1 MVMWDIFYE
10 ILKRHFT
17 DNLSRFNH
25 FRNGIWGKPMTEP
38 VEVDKEKIEL
48 LSIVLIEFTAISYF
62 WAR

>member
-1 MVMWDIFYE
+1 MKSSSDTLLTTLAVLITSEMAYE
-10 ILKRHFT
+10 Y
-17 DNLSRFNH
+17 
-25 FRNGIWGKPMTEP
+25 KPMTEP